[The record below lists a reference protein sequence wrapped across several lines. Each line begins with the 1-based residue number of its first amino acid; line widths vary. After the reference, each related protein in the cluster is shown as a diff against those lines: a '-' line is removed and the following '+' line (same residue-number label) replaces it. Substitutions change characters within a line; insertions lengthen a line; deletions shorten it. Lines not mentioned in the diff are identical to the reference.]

1 MFVREIGGP
10 ARCHNRPS
18 WCSALPGA
26 ALYTIGMHS
35 RLLCCVLILL
45 PTLTLAQVLPQRE
58 LAAPGW
64 DRGGEDDLFGYALAA
79 DADRLLVGL
88 PGLPTTDAPGSGAVE
103 VYARE
108 PSGWQ
113 LQQRLLPQQND
124 SDEKFG
130 VALAR
135 SGDDLVVG
143 SWDAGFGDGRAPGS
157 VHVYARVT
165 GAWQLRTRLVPD
177 EVDAFD
183 GFGSALAIAGDW
195 LAVAAPGFDDAS
207 GVRGAVFLYQRLGA
221 DWVQRQRIESADATR
236 PGGFGCAVAISGS
249 RLLIADCLG
258 DSPGVVDTGRVEEYT
273 LGADAATLTGAIHG
287 SDLAAGDRFGYAL
300 ALDDAHLLV
309 AAEGRGS
316 TPTDRDRVYFF
327 DAGPGGLVQTDLRL
341 LPGPAQRLDVAAGR
355 ALFAGPICDSTT
367 TPGRVVSCLRR
378 FDWSGN
384 WVEAPARLQQPEVG
398 FNGFGLALAAT
409 ASEVAV
415 GNPFRDTSAG
425 PSSGALSLFDLAGP
439 AAAPPGR
446 LDLPP
451 GLWRFAFNNVVDGDL
466 LVASDA
472 RLGTPDQGDEGAAW
486 AFDLASPTPTLL
498 ARFDNPEPFA
508 YETFAAGSAVDG
520 DRLVLSSSKRVP
532 GGNSLVLRSYQRV
545 GAGFQFLDEFDLFS
559 LPQLSG
565 ILLGTGLR
573 LAGDTLVLQGSL
585 PTVKGFAPR
594 IVVLRRVGM
603 SWALEALLVP
613 PAADEQIATN
623 LARVGFR
630 NGRIALLRSEQ
641 RAPPAEPRG
650 WVVFVY
656 QNLGAGWNL
665 QSTLRSAPDDPP
677 ATILYD
683 LALSA
688 DRLVLSS
695 GDALDNVLRTRV
707 HSFRFDGSA
716 WQALQRLD
724 QAPGSFQFGRHL
736 ALENDLL
743 VVESF
748 PLAPVADNFAAPLR
762 LYRADADVWRHA
774 ADFLPALAP
783 IGQGRLL
790 DFNAPLLRDG
800 RLFAG
805 GRREGPGVSSH
816 SHGVIFE
823 FAALDPLFADG
834 LE

>member
-1 MFVREIGGP
+1 MR
-10 ARCHNRPS
+10 
-18 WCSALPGA
+18 
-26 ALYTIGMHS
+26 S
-35 RLLCCVLILL
+35 RLLCCALILL
-45 PTLTLAQVLPQRE
+45 PALAPAQVLPWRE
-58 LAAPGW
+58 LPAPGW

-79 DADRLLVGL
+79 DGERLLVGL

-103 VYARE
+103 VYARDA
-108 PSGWQ
+108 SGWQ
-113 LQQRLLPQQND
+113 LQQRLLPAQND

-130 VALAR
+130 VALAL

-157 VHVYARVT
+157 AHVYARVA
-165 GAWQLRTRLVPD
+165 GAWQLQTRLVPD

-183 GFGSALAIAGDW
+183 GFGSALALAGDW

-207 GVRGAVFLYQRLGA
+207 GVRGAVFLYQRVGS
-221 DWVQRQRIESADATR
+221 DWVLRQRIEGADATR
-236 PGGFGCAVAISGS
+236 PGGFGCAVAIAGN

-258 DSPGVVDTGRVEEYT
+258 DGPNRVDTGRVEAYT
-273 LGADAATLTGAIHG
+273 LGADAATPTGTIHG
-287 SDLAAGDRFGYAL
+287 TDVAAGDRFGYAL

-327 DAGPGGLVQTDLRL
+327 EAGPAGLVQSDLRL
-341 LPGPAQRLDVAAGR
+341 LPGAVQSMQLAADR
-355 ALFAGPICDSTT
+355 ALLAGPICDSTS

-384 WVEAPARLQQPEVG
+384 WIEAQASLQQPEVG
-398 FNGFGLALAAT
+398 FNGFGWALAAT
-409 ASEVAV
+409 ASDIAV

-425 PSSGALSLFDLAGP
+425 PSSGALSLFDPLLP
-439 AAAPPGR
+439 SAPPGR

-451 GLWRFAFNNVVDGDL
+451 GLWRFAFNNAVAGDL

-472 RLGTPDQGDEGAAW
+472 RLGTPDQGNEGAAW
-486 AFDLASPTPTLL
+486 VFDLAAPMPAML
-498 ARFDNPEPFA
+498 ARIDNPEPFA
-508 YETFAAGSAVDG
+508 YELFAAGSAVDG
-520 DRLVLSSSKRVP
+520 DRLVLSSTKRVP
-532 GGNSLVLRSYQRV
+532 GGNSVVLRTYQRV
-545 GAGFQFLDEFDLFS
+545 GAEFQFVDEFELFS

-565 ILLGTGLR
+565 ILLGSGLR

-594 IVVLRRVGM
+594 IVVLRRSGA
-603 SWALEALLVP
+603 SWLWEALLAP
-613 PAADEQIATN
+613 PAADEQVASN
-623 LARVGFR
+623 LARVGFS

-641 RAPPAEPRG
+641 RPPPAEPRG

-656 QNLGAGWNL
+656 QNLGAGWTL
-665 QSTLRSAPDDPP
+665 QDTLRSAPDDPP

-688 DRLVLSS
+688 DRLALAS

-707 HSFRFDGSA
+707 HSFRFDGSD
-716 WQALQRLD
+716 WQPMQVLD
-724 QAPGSFQFGRHL
+724 AAPGSFQFGRRL

-748 PLAPVADNFAAPLR
+748 PLAPVADNFAEPLR
-762 LYRADADVWRHA
+762 LYRADADAWRRA
-774 ADFLPALAP
+774 VDFLPARAP
-783 IGQGRLL
+783 VEQGRLL
-790 DFNAPLLRDG
+790 DFTAPLLRDG

-816 SHGVIFE
+816 SHGVVFE
-823 FAALDPLFADG
+823 FDALDPLFGDG
-834 LE
+834 MEW

>member
-1 MFVREIGGP
+1 M
-10 ARCHNRPS
+10 
-18 WCSALPGA
+18 
-26 ALYTIGMHS
+26 
-35 RLLCCVLILL
+35 LL
-45 PTLTLAQVLPQRE
+45 PALAQVLPWRE
-58 LAAPGW
+58 LPAPGW

-79 DADRLLVGL
+79 DGERLLVGL

-103 VYARE
+103 VYARA
-108 PSGWQ
+108 PGGWQ

-135 SGDDLVVG
+135 SGDELVVG

-157 VHVYARVT
+157 VHVYARVS

-207 GVRGAVFLYQRLGA
+207 GVRGAVFLYQRLDS
-221 DWVQRQRIESADATR
+221 DWVQRQRIEGADATR

-258 DSPGVVDTGRVEEYT
+258 DSPDRVDTGRVEEYT
-273 LGADAATLTGAIHG
+273 LGADAATLTGAILG
-287 SDLAAGDRFGYAL
+287 TDVAAGDRFGYAL

-316 TPTDRDRVYFF
+316 TPSDRDRVYFF
-327 DAGPGGLVQTDLRL
+327 EAGPGGLVQADLRL
-341 LPGPAQRLDVAAGR
+341 LPGAALSMQLAADR
-355 ALFAGPICDSTT
+355 ALLAGPICDSLS

-384 WVEAPARLQQPEVG
+384 WVEAPASLQQPEVG

-425 PSSGALSLFDLAGP
+425 PSSGALSLFDLADP
-439 AAAPPGR
+439 TAAPGR

-472 RLGTPDQGDEGAAW
+472 RLGTPDQGNEGAAW
-486 AFDLASPTPTLL
+486 VFDLASPDPALL
-498 ARFDNPEPFA
+498 ARIDNPEPFA
-508 YETFAAGSAVDG
+508 YELFAAGSAVDG

-532 GGNSLVLRSYQRV
+532 GGNSLVLRTYQRV
-545 GAGFQFLDEFDLFS
+545 GAGFQFVDEFDLFS

-565 ILLGTGLR
+565 ILLGSGLR
-573 LAGDTLVLQGSL
+573 LEADTLVLQGSL

-594 IVVLRRVGM
+594 IVVLQRTGS
-603 SWALEALLVP
+603 SWALAALLVP

-656 QNLGAGWNL
+656 QNLGAGWTL

-688 DRLVLSS
+688 DRLALSS

-707 HSFRFDGSA
+707 HSFRFDGSD
-716 WQALQRLD
+716 WQPLPRLD
-724 QAPGSFQFGRHL
+724 QPAGSFQFGRHL
-736 ALENDLL
+736 ALENELL

-748 PLAPVADNFAAPLR
+748 PLASVADNFAAPLR

-790 DFNAPLLRDG
+790 DFTAPLLRDG